1 MNINTKRVLGYTRW
15 ESSCLCWHS
24 CCRRRHGRR
33 RGRRLSSAAEDQ
45 ERRFLHAD
53 SEKVKDSQ
61 RQRPAAPAH
70 TQVLHQ
76 RALLQPQGGG
86 NKRAHVLY
94 DHSVPGA
101 GKPAG
106 VEGLVLPVAP
116 HCKSHDE
123 VIGPPLQT
131 QLVCVGFSR
140 FQLEGF
146 PYSFLFKTFK
156 VFQESLKLE
165 WKVWVC
171 SSTVCPLSCRCVDVF
186 FLFPPDI
193 CVHSSVRL
201 SH

>member
-1 MNINTKRVLGYTRW
+1 MRELLFVLTFLLQETTRASQRKTTVLSCWGPGATLPSCRFREGQRLAAPETCSACAHTGSPSTGTSTTTRW
-15 ESSCLCWHS
+15 
-24 CCRRRHGRR
+24 
-33 RGRRLSSAAEDQ
+33 
-45 ERRFLHAD
+45 
-53 SEKVKDSQ
+53 
-61 RQRPAAPAH
+61 
-70 TQVLHQ
+70 
-76 RALLQPQGGG
+76 G